1 MAIDTKD
8 VARDSS
14 LALPASAPAPE
25 SASPRRRVQFWQV
38 IVLLGV
44 FALLGLVAFQMRR
57 SGPLAAGQVGQG
69 EMAPEFTLQT
79 FDGDSLSLVELRGQV
94 VVVNFWASW
103 CKPCEEEA
111 ADLENTW
118 RHYQGQGVMF
128 LGVDYV
134 DTETEARGYL
144 SRFDITYPNGP
155 DLATDISHR
164 YRIRGVP
171 ETFVVD
177 RTGTLRAL
185 FVGPTTQAALM
196 AAIEPLLSD

>member
-1 MAIDTKD
+1 MATDTHD
-8 VARDSS
+8 LPRESIPAVSS
-14 LALPASAPAPE
+14 AEEAAP
-25 SASPRRRVQFWQV
+25 PRRKAQLWQIVVVVGV
-38 IVLLGV
+38 IGLL
-44 FALLGLVAFQMRR
+44 ALVAFQMRR
-57 SGPLAAGQVGQG
+57 TGPLAAGQVGQG
-69 EMAPEFTLQT
+69 EQAPDFTLQT
-79 FDGDSLSLVELRGQV
+79 FDGNSIALADLRGQV

-118 RHYQGQGVMF
+118 RHYKDQGVMF
-128 LGVDYV
+128 LGIDYV

-144 SRFDITYPNGP
+144 ARFDITYPNAP
-155 DLATDISHR
+155 DLGTDISHR

-171 ETFVVD
+171 ETFVID
-177 RTGTLRAL
+177 QGGTLRAL